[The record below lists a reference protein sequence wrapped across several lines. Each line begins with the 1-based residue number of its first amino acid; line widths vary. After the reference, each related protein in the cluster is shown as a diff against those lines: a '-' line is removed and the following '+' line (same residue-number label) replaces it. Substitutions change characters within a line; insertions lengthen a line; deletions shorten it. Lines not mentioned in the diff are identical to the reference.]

1 MATATGCTG
10 VFKIGGRATGL
21 VTHVQVENDAGSCW
35 PFLLTAYAV
44 TIKTKR
50 GFSRLE
56 WQKRRERKEA
66 LDCRVC
72 ARAAVW
78 IAGADRLDRSDVA
91 QPRTADWR
99 TGTWGR

>member
-1 MATATGCTG
+1 LLSIARLKYVHLPRGTEAEWI
-10 VFKIGGRATGL
+10 KQL
-21 VTHVQVENDAGSCW
+21 VAEQ
-35 PFLLTAYAV
+35 LV